1 MMEVSFFG
9 ALLATLASGLSL
21 GLLLLGLGAATYLG
35 LTGMQAARHV
45 ALGAVVDE
53 ARAAPRVDRG
63 ARIIGAATAL
73 LALAIAVLGLRVG
86 AGAVALL
93 PTALVALGSAAA
105 LGAAAAC
112 AWSFAGRGLVALGA
126 AQTRRAAAL
135 TQAGDAQ
142 RLALAAARKAH
153 LDGEDLRAEVARAD
167 ATIGRL
173 RIAVAGLAGTHA
185 ALELKL
191 RSLAGPAVVV
201 AGEDPEPA
209 TADPALVAE
218 ITRARDEAALKID
231 LGKRVLDAAEAAA
244 FRIACNAPLRILLR
258 RRPRHA
264 TDVLVRGPL
273 DVGALEHAAAAI
285 GAFLGDVRWAREA
298 LLEVEARRPAHLAP
312 REGDDDDDDPLAAA
326 RREIGAMEAAYGA
339 LRERLG
345 VARLRLQAQA
355 GAAAVEEAAGAAAGA
370 AALAA
375 LDPAEVSALIS
386 EVGRAETAVAHAA
399 PEPSG
404 PRALADALVESSA
417 ALDRSDAA
425 SLADLIA
432 ALREIR

>member
-35 LTGMQAARHV
+35 LTGMQAARHL

-73 LALAIAVLGLRVG
+73 LALAIAALGLRVG

-126 AQTRRAAAL
+126 AQARRAAAL
-135 TQAGDAQ
+135 TQAGDTQ

-218 ITRARDEAALKID
+218 ITCARDEAALKID

-312 REGDDDDDDPLAAA
+312 REGDDDDDPLAAA

-375 LDPAEVSALIS
+375 LNPAEVSALIS